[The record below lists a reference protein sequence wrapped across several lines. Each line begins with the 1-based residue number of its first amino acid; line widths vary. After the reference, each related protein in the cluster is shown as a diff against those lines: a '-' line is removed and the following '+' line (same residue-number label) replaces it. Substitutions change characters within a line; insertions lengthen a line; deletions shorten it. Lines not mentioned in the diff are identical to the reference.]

1 MNESPEERLPEDD
14 AALLAQ
20 ALAPRLPEA
29 DRAARMKQRILSGI
43 GKARTPADMS
53 PQAGAVAPAATA
65 GTAGDQDRSAGTPP
79 PSGGTPTISTVHVR
93 DRQWRQVA
101 RGVEMCTLHEDEHSR
116 SMLLRM
122 QPDSFLLPHRHVM
135 SEESIL
141 LEGDAIIG
149 DDLRLAAGDYH
160 FSPAGALHPLLQ
172 SPGGCIVYVRGEKGF
187 RPRVTTGL
195 FKRLLRGLSTRT
207 GKHP

>member
-1 MNESPEERLPEDD
+1 MNPQDDDRDEHLPAAD

-20 ALAPRLPEA
+20 ALAPQRPSDES
-29 DRAARMKQRILSGI
+29 AARMKAKILRGI
-43 GKARTPADMS
+43 
-53 PQAGAVAPAATA
+53 AAA
-65 GTAGDQDRSAGTPP
+65 GTTAEPVPASSAVPAQL
-79 PSGGTPTISTVHVR
+79 TVHTR
-93 DRQWRQVA
+93 DREWTQIS

-116 SMLLRM
+116 SFLLRM
-122 QPDSFLLPHRHVM
+122 QADSFLLPHRHAM

-149 DDLRLAAGDYH
+149 DDLHLAAGDYH

-172 SPGGCIVYVRGEKGF
+172 SPNGCIVFVRGEKGF

-195 FKRLLRGLSTRT
+195 IARWVRGLT
-207 GKHP
+207 GRRPSE